1 MTRSRTAPGV
11 DLLLRGD
18 DVSDAVRAAS
28 DGDRAASDGDSDAS
42 DHTRAAIA
50 GLRHARLGL
59 IAHPASVT
67 SGLAFSADAI
77 RAAGYDLR
85 ALFGPQHGARG
96 EKQDNMIESDHY
108 TDPFTGLP
116 VHSLYGEVRK
126 PTPAMLDGLDAVLF
140 DLQDVG
146 VRVYTFVWTMAL
158 AMQACAEAGVRFVVL
173 DRPNPIGG
181 VKREGAVLRAGFESF
196 VGLHPVPLR
205 HGLTCGEMA
214 CWLNAERGIGC
225 ELTVIPCNGWPR
237 DMSWA
242 DTGLPWVM
250 PSPNLPTPDSC
261 VVYPGMVLLEGTNMS
276 EGRGTTRPFEL
287 FGAPWLDPAAI
298 VARLAEACL
307 PGVAFRPCHFEPTF
321 QKHAGALCGGAQL
334 HVTDPDA
341 FEPVHTAVEIL
352 VAARELAPH
361 DFSWRQPPYE
371 YEETLAPIDILWG
384 GSGLRQG
391 VDAGA
396 TANEILEDVDR
407 ELAAFAASVE
417 RYLLY

>member
-1 MTRSRTAPGV
+1 MRARAATRPTVTPGV
-11 DLLLRGD
+11 DVFLRGGGA
-18 DVSDAVRAAS
+18 SDGVRAAV
-28 DGDRAASDGDSDAS
+28 
-42 DHTRAAIA
+42 A

-59 IAHPASVT
+59 VAHPASVT
-67 SGLAFSADAI
+67 ADLQFSADAI
-77 RAAGYDLR
+77 RAAGYDLHV
-85 ALFGPQHGARG
+85 LFGPQHGARG

-108 TDPFTGLP
+108 TDPVTGLP
-116 VHSLYGEVRK
+116 VQSLYGEVRK
-126 PTPAMLDGLDAVLF
+126 PTPEMLNGLDAVLF

-158 AMQACAEAGVRFVVL
+158 AMEACADAGVHFVVL

-181 VKREGAVLRAGFESF
+181 VRREGPVLREEYRSF

-214 CWLNAERGIGC
+214 RWLNEERGIGC
-225 ELTVIPCNGWPR
+225 ELTVIPCQGWQR
-237 DMSWA
+237 DMSW
-242 DTGLPWVM
+242 DGTGLPWVM

-261 VVYPGMVLLEGTNMS
+261 VVYPGMVLVEGTNLS

-287 FGAPWLDPAAI
+287 FGAPWLDPVAL
-298 VARLAEACL
+298 VARLGRARL

-334 HVTDPDA
+334 HVTDPGTL
-341 FEPVHTAVEIL
+341 EPVRTAVEII
-352 VAARELAPH
+352 VAARAFAPH
-361 DFSWRQPPYE
+361 DFAWLDPPYE
-371 YEETLAPIDILWG
+371 YEQTLAPIDILWG
-384 GSGLRQG
+384 GPELREG

-396 TANEILEDVDR
+396 TADEILASVDA
-407 ELAAFAASVE
+407 ELDAFAASVG

>member
-1 MTRSRTAPGV
+1 MTRPRTTPGV
-11 DLLLRGD
+11 DVLLRGD
-18 DVSDAVRAAS
+18 GASDGVRAAS
-28 DGDRAASDGDSDAS
+28 DRDRDAS
-42 DHTRAAIA
+42 DHTHAAIA

-108 TDPFTGLP
+108 TDPITGLP

-146 VRVYTFVWTMAL
+146 VRVYTFIWTMAL
-158 AMQACAEAGVRFVVL
+158 AMEACAEAGVRFVVL

-181 VKREGAVLRAGFESF
+181 VRREGAVLQAGFESF

-214 CWLNAERGIGC
+214 RWLNEERGIGRD
-225 ELTVIPCNGWPR
+225 LTVIPSEGWRR

-287 FGAPWLDPAAI
+287 FGAPWLDPAAL
-298 VARLAEACL
+298 VARLADTCL
-307 PGVAFRPCHFEPTF
+307 PGVVFRPCHFEPTF

-334 HVTDPDA
+334 HVTDADA
-341 FEPVHTAVEIL
+341 FEPVRTAVEII
-352 VAARELAPH
+352 VAARALAPH
-361 DFSWRQPPYE
+361 DFAWRHPPYE

-384 GSGLRQG
+384 GPGLQLG

-407 ELAAFAASVE
+407 ELDAFSTSVE
-417 RYLLY
+417 EYLLY